1 MSKLKGLYVAVTRA
15 RNNLRIIDESEKGEP
30 MRVSAY
36 LTLLFPNHPLTSLT
50 GFVGKSKSNY

>member
-36 LTLLFPNHPLTSLT
+36 LTLILFPIIHSLL
-50 GFVGKSKSNY
+50 